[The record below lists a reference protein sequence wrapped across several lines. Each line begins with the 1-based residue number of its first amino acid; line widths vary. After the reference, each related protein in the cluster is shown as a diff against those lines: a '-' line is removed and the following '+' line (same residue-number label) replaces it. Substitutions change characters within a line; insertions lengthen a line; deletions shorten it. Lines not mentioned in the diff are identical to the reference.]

1 VATAVRNGARIE
13 YEATGN
19 GPPLVLLH
27 GFIGDRS
34 TWHAAGYVSALA
46 DQFRLIIIDL
56 MPLIRSTGS
65 RMSRAEVAVLPGC
78 GHFDTFTRTDLT
90 MPLAREFLGRPRP

>member
-1 VATAVRNGARIE
+1 M
-13 YEATGN
+13 
-19 GPPLVLLH
+19 
-27 GFIGDRS
+27 S
-34 TWHAAGYVSALA
+34 
-46 DQFRLIIIDL
+46 
-56 MPLIRSTGS
+56 LIRSTGS